1 MYALKLE
8 LKLNNSERTRMARH
22 AGYAR
27 FCYNLARTLYL
38 GVMDIKVSRTLKIAL
53 IKKTF
58 TNFIKKQPEYQWT
71 NTLSSRVYQNA
82 FIAFN
87 NALERFF
94 KGRGG
99 FPNFK
104 RKKSGD
110 SFTVDSSNGPV
121 FLRAGN
127 RIKIPTLGTFRLKEA
142 IRYNCCSQ
150 TFTIS
155 RTADKW
161 YVSFTIKADKIPPL
175 YHEVSETTGI
185 DLGVSTFATLS
196 DGTVYQLPD
205 SLKTAKIKL
214 GKLQYRNRHQQLG
227 NRKFGIKTSKNARKF
242 YRKLAKKHADIAN
255 RRRDFLQKTTTEIS
269 QKYAHIRIEDLNICG
284 MVANHKLASSVV
296 DSGFYEF
303 RREITYKSPIYG
315 TVVELVDRWYPSS
328 KTCSRCGHVQPM
340 PLQARVFVCEACG
353 NNCNRDLNAAIN
365 LASVSKNRVRMAS
378 PELTPDQEKEPTP
391 YADTG
396 SKF

>member
-38 GVMDIKVSRTLKIAL
+38 GVMDIKVSRTRKIAL

-82 FIAFN
+82 FRAFN
-87 NALERFF
+87 SALERFF
-94 KGRGG
+94 NGVSG

-104 RKKSGD
+104 RKKCGD
-110 SFTVDSSNGPV
+110 SFTVDSSNGPI
-121 FLRAGN
+121 FLKAGN

-155 RTADKW
+155 RRADKW
-161 YVSFTIKADKIPPL
+161 YVSFTIKADRIPPL
-175 YHEVSETTGI
+175 YHEVSEPTGI

-214 GKLQYRNRHQQLG
+214 GKLQYRNRNKQLG
-227 NRKFGIKTSKNARKF
+227 KRKLGIKASKNAQKF
-242 YRKLAKKHADIAN
+242 YRKQAKKHAALAN

-269 QKYAHIRIEDLNICG
+269 KKYAHIRIEDLNISG
-284 MVANHKLASSVV
+284 LAANHKLAAAIL
-296 DSGFYEF
+296 DSGFYEW
-303 RREITYKSPIYG
+303 RRELTYKSPLYG
-315 TVVELVDRWYPSS
+315 TVVEVVDRWYPSS
-328 KTCSRCGHVQPM
+328 KTCSSCGHIQPM
-340 PLQARVFVCEACG
+340 PLKERVFVCEACG
-353 NNCNRDLNAAIN
+353 NSCLRDLNAAIN
-365 LASVSKNRVRMAS
+365 LASVSRDRVRMRR
-378 PELTPDQEKEPTP
+378 PEFTPVE
-391 YADTG
+391 
-396 SKF
+396 

>member
-8 LKLNNSERTRMARH
+8 LKLNNCERTRMARH

-38 GVMDIKVSRTLKIAL
+38 GVMDIKVSRTRKIAL

-87 NALERFF
+87 SALERFF
-94 KGRGG
+94 NGVSG

-104 RKKSGD
+104 RKKCGD
-110 SFTVDSSNGPV
+110 SFTVDSSNGPI

-155 RTADKW
+155 RRADKW

-175 YHEVSETTGI
+175 YHEVSEPTGI

-227 NRKFGIKTSKNARKF
+227 NRKIGIKTSKNARKF
-242 YRKLAKKHADIAN
+242 YRKLAKQHANIAN

-269 QKYAHIRIEDLNICG
+269 KKYAHIFIEDLNISG
-284 MVANHKLASSVV
+284 MAANHKLAASIL

-303 RREITYKSPIYG
+303 RRELIYKSPIYG
-315 TVVELVDRWYPSS
+315 TVVEVVDRWYPSS
-328 KTCSRCGHVQPM
+328 KTCSKCGNIQPM
-340 PLQARVFVCEACG
+340 PLSERVFVCEACG
-353 NNCNRDLNAAIN
+353 NSCHRDLNAAIN
-365 LASVSKNRVRMAS
+365 LASVSRDRVRMAS
-378 PELTPDQEKEPTP
+378 PELTPVE
-391 YADTG
+391 
-396 SKF
+396 

>member
-27 FCYNLARTLYL
+27 FCYNLALTLYL
-38 GVMDIKVSRTLKIAL
+38 GVMDIKVSRTRKIAL

-58 TNFIKKQPEYQWT
+58 TNFIKKKPEYQWT

-94 KGRGG
+94 KGLSG

-127 RIKIPTLGTFRLKEA
+127 RIKIPTMGTFRLKED

-175 YHEVSETTGI
+175 YHSVSETIGI

-205 SLKTAKIKL
+205 SLKKAKIKL
-214 GKLQYRNRHQQLG
+214 GKLQYRNRNKQLG
-227 NRKFGIKTSKNARKF
+227 NRKLGIKASTNAQKF
-242 YRKLAKKHADIAN
+242 ARNQAKQHADIAQG
-255 RRRDFLQKTTTEIS
+255 RRDFLQKTTTEIS
-269 QKYAHIRIEDLNICG
+269 QKYAHIRIEDLNISG
-284 MVANHKLASSVV
+284 MLANQKLASSVV
-296 DSGFYEF
+296 DSGFYKF
-303 RREITYKSPIYG
+303 RRFLTYKYPIYG

-328 KTCSRCGHVQPM
+328 KTCSSCRHIQPM

-365 LASVSKNRVRMAS
+365 LASVPKDRVRMAS
-378 PELTPDQEKEPTP
+378 PELTPDQEKEPAP

-396 SKF
+396 NKF

>member
-27 FCYNLARTLYL
+27 FCYNLACTLYL
-38 GVMDIKVSRTLKIAL
+38 GVMDIKVSRTRKIAL

-94 KGRGG
+94 NGVSG

-121 FLRAGN
+121 FLRTGN

-161 YVSFTIKADKIPPL
+161 YVSFTIKADRIPPL
-175 YHEVSETTGI
+175 YHEVSEPTGI

-196 DGTVYQLPD
+196 DGTVYQLPY
-205 SLKTAKIKL
+205 SLKKAKIKL
-214 GKLQYRNRHQQLG
+214 GKLQYRNRNKQLG
-227 NRKFGIKTSKNARKF
+227 NRKLGIKASTNAQKF
-242 YRKLAKKHADIAN
+242 YWNQAKQHADIAQ

-269 QKYAHIRIEDLNICG
+269 QKYAHIRIEDLNISG

-303 RREITYKSPIYG
+303 RRFLIYKSPIYG
-315 TVVELVDRWYPSS
+315 TIVELVDRWYPSS
-328 KTCSRCGHVQPM
+328 KTCSSCGYVQPM

-365 LASVSKNRVRMAS
+365 LASVPKDRVRMAS
-378 PELTPDQEKEPTP
+378 PELTPVK
-391 YADTG
+391 
-396 SKF
+396 

>member
-8 LKLNNSERTRMARH
+8 LKLNNSERTIMARH

-38 GVMDIKVSRTLKIAL
+38 GVMDIKVSRTRKIAL

-87 NALERFF
+87 SALERFF
-94 KGRGG
+94 NGVSG

-104 RKKSGD
+104 RKKCGD
-110 SFTVDSSNGPV
+110 SFTVDSSNGPI
-121 FLRAGN
+121 FLRTGN

-175 YHEVSETTGI
+175 YHSVSETTGI

-196 DGTVYQLPD
+196 DGTVYQLPY
-205 SLKTAKIKL
+205 SLKKAKIKL
-214 GKLQYRNRHQQLG
+214 GKVQYRNRNKQLG
-227 NRKFGIKTSKNARKF
+227 NRKLGIKASKNAQKF
-242 YRKLAKKHADIAN
+242 YRKLAKKHAAIAQG
-255 RRRDFLQKTTTEIS
+255 RRDFLQKTTTEIS
-269 QKYAHIRIEDLNICG
+269 QKYAHIRIEDLNVSG

-303 RREITYKSPIYG
+303 RRFLTYKSPIYG

-328 KTCSRCGHVQPM
+328 KTCSSCGHVQPM

-365 LASVSKNRVRMAS
+365 LALVSKDRVRMAS
-378 PELTPDQEKEPTP
+378 PELTPVE
-391 YADTG
+391 
-396 SKF
+396 

>member
-1 MYALKLE
+1 M
-8 LKLNNSERTRMARH
+8 
-22 AGYAR
+22 
-27 FCYNLARTLYL
+27 
-38 GVMDIKVSRTLKIAL
+38 GVMDIKVSRTKKIAL

-71 NTLSSRVYQNA
+71 NALSSRVYQNA
-82 FIAFN
+82 FIGFN
-87 NALERFF
+87 NSLERFF
-94 KGRGG
+94 KGLSG

-110 SFTVDSSNGPV
+110 SFTVDSSNGRV

-142 IRYNCCSQ
+142 IGYNCCSQ

-175 YHEVSETTGI
+175 YHEVSEPTGI

-214 GKLQYRNRHQQLG
+214 GKLQYRHRHQQLG
-227 NRKFGIKTSKNARKF
+227 NKKLGIKASNNARKF
-242 YRKLAKKHADIAN
+242 ERKLAKKHADIAN
-255 RRRDFLQKTTTEIS
+255 RRRDFLQKTTTKIS
-269 QKYAHIRIEDLNICG
+269 KKYAHIRIEDLNI
-284 MVANHKLASSVV
+284 
-296 DSGFYEF
+296 SG
-303 RREITYKSPIYG
+303 
-315 TVVELVDRWYPSS
+315 
-328 KTCSRCGHVQPM
+328 H
-340 PLQARVFVCEACG
+340 
-353 NNCNRDLNAAIN
+353 
-365 LASVSKNRVRMAS
+365 
-378 PELTPDQEKEPTP
+378 
-391 YADTG
+391 G
-396 SKF
+396 SKSQTGCCNFRLRVL

>member
-1 MYALKLE
+1 
-8 LKLNNSERTRMARH
+8 
-22 AGYAR
+22 
-27 FCYNLARTLYL
+27 
-38 GVMDIKVSRTLKIAL
+38 MDIKVSRTRKISL

-71 NTLSSRVYQNA
+71 KTLSSRVYQNA

-87 NALERFF
+87 SALERFF
-94 KGRGG
+94 KGLSG

-127 RIKIPTLGTFRLKEA
+127 RIKIPTMGTFRLKEA

-161 YVSFTIKADKIPPL
+161 YVSFKIKAEKIPPL
-175 YHEVSETTGI
+175 YHSVSETIGR
-185 DLGVSTFATLS
+185 DLGVSTFAALS

-205 SLKTAKIKL
+205 SLKQAKIKL
-214 GKLQYRNRHQQLG
+214 GKLLYRNRNKQLG
-227 NRKFGIKTSKNARKF
+227 NRKLGIKASKNAQKF
-242 YRKLAKKHADIAN
+242 YRNQAKKHADIAQ

-269 QKYAHIRIEDLNICG
+269 QKYAHIRIEDLNVSG

-328 KTCSRCGHVQPM
+328 KTCSSCGHVQPM
-340 PLQARVFVCEACG
+340 PLQARVFVYEACC

-378 PELTPDQEKEPTP
+378 HE
-391 YADTG
+391 
-396 SKF
+396 

>member
-8 LKLNNSERTRMARH
+8 LKLNNCERTRMARH

-27 FCYNLARTLYL
+27 FCYNKARSLYL
-38 GVMDIKVSRTLKIAL
+38 GVMDIKVSRTRKIAL

-87 NALERFF
+87 SALERFF
-94 KGRGG
+94 NGVSG

-104 RKKSGD
+104 RKKCGD
-110 SFTVDSSNGPV
+110 SFTVDSSNGPI
-121 FLRAGN
+121 FLRTGN

-175 YHEVSETTGI
+175 YHSVSETTGI

-196 DGTVYQLPD
+196 DGTVYQLPN

-214 GKLQYRNRHQQLG
+214 GKLQYRNRNKQLG
-227 NRKFGIKTSKNARKF
+227 KRKLGMKASKNAQKF
-242 YRKLAKKHADIAN
+242 YRNQAKQHADIAN

-269 QKYAHIRIEDLNICG
+269 QKYSRIRIEDLNVSG
-284 MVANHKLASSVV
+284 MVANHKLAASVV

-303 RREITYKSPIYG
+303 RRFLTYKSPIYG

-328 KTCSRCGHVQPM
+328 KTCSSCGHVQPM
-340 PLQARVFVCEACG
+340 PLQTRVFVCEACG

-365 LASVSKNRVRMAS
+365 LASVPKDRVRMAS
-378 PELTPDQEKEPTP
+378 PELTPVE
-391 YADTG
+391 
-396 SKF
+396 

>member
-1 MYALKLE
+1 MYAIKLE
-8 LKLNNSERTRMARH
+8 LKLNNSERTLMAKH

-38 GVMDIKVSRTLKIAL
+38 GVMDIKVSRSRKLAE

-71 NTLSSRVYQNA
+71 NKLSSRVYQNA

-94 KGRGG
+94 KGVSD

-110 SFTVDSSNGPV
+110 SFTVDSSNGAV
-121 FLRAGN
+121 FLPAQR

-142 IRYNCCSQ
+142 IPYNCCSQ

-161 YVSFTIKADKIPPL
+161 YVSFTVKAEKVPPL
-175 YHEVSETTGI
+175 YHEVAQQTGI

-196 DGTVYQLPD
+196 DGTVYKLPT

-214 GKLQYRNRHQQLG
+214 GKLQYRNRKKQLG
-227 NRKFGIKTSKNARKF
+227 NRKLRIKASKKAKAF
-242 YRKLAKKHADIAN
+242 YLKLAHRSAQIAN

-269 QKYAHIRIEDLNICG
+269 QKYAHIRIEDLNISG
-284 MVANHKLASSVV
+284 MVANHKLAQAVL

-303 RREITYKSPIYG
+303 RRELTYKSAIYG
-315 TVVELVDRWYPSS
+315 TVVEVVDRWYPSS
-328 KTCSRCGHVQPM
+328 KTCSNCGHVQPM
-340 PLQARVFVCEACG
+340 PLKERVFVCEQCCYS
-353 NNCNRDLNAAIN
+353 CNRDLNAAIN
-365 LASVSKNRVRMAS
+365 LAYVSKEKVRMAS
-378 PELTPDQEKEPTP
+378 PELTPVE
-391 YADTG
+391 
-396 SKF
+396 

>member
-1 MYALKLE
+1 MLALLTRSLAMYALKLE
-8 LKLNNSERTRMARH
+8 LKLNNAERTLMARH

-27 FCYNLARTLYL
+27 FCYNLACTLYM
-38 GVMDIKVSRTLKIAL
+38 GVMDIKVSRTRKIAE

-87 NALERFF
+87 NGLERFF
-94 KGRGG
+94 KGGSG

-110 SFTVDSSNGPV
+110 SFTVDSSNGPI
-121 FLRAGN
+121 FQMAGN

-142 IRYNCCSQ
+142 IGYNCCSQ

-175 YHEVSETTGI
+175 YHSVSEPIGI

-214 GKLQYRNRHQQLG
+214 GKLQYRHRHQQLG
-227 NRKFGIKTSKNARKF
+227 NRKVGIKTSKNARKF

-269 QKYAHIRIEDLNICG
+269 QKYAHICIEDLNISG
-284 MVANHKLASSVV
+284 LAANHKLAAAILH
-296 DSGFYEF
+296 SGFYEF
-303 RREITYKSPIYG
+303 RRELTYKSPIYG
-315 TVVELVDRWYPSS
+315 TVVEVVDRWYPSS
-328 KTCSRCGHVQPM
+328 KTCSKCGNIQPM
-340 PLQARVFVCEACG
+340 PLSERVFVCEACG
-353 NNCNRDLNAAIN
+353 NSCHRDLNAAIN
-365 LASVSKNRVRMAS
+365 LASVSRDRVRMAS
-378 PELTPDQEKEPTP
+378 PEFTPVE
-391 YADTG
+391 
-396 SKF
+396 

>member
-8 LKLNNSERTRMARH
+8 LKLNNSERTKMARH

-38 GVMDIKVSRTLKIAL
+38 GVMDIKVSRTRKIAL

-87 NALERFF
+87 SALERFF
-94 KGRGG
+94 NGVSG

-104 RKKSGD
+104 RKKCGD
-110 SFTVDSSNGPV
+110 SFTVDSSNGPI
-121 FLRAGN
+121 FLIAGN

-142 IRYNCCSQ
+142 MGYNCCSQ

-161 YVSFTIKADKIPPL
+161 YVSFTIKADRIPPL
-175 YHEVSETTGI
+175 YHEVSEPTGI

-205 SLKTAKIKL
+205 SLKKAKIKL
-214 GKLQYRNRHQQLG
+214 GKLQYRNRNKQLG
-227 NRKFGIKTSKNARKF
+227 NKKLGIKASKNAQKF
-242 YRKLAKKHADIAN
+242 YRNFAKQHATIAQG
-255 RRRDFLQKTTTEIS
+255 RRDFLQKTTTEIS
-269 QKYAHIRIEDLNICG
+269 QRYAHIRIEDLNVSG
-284 MVANHKLASSVV
+284 MLANHKLASSVV

-303 RREITYKSPIYG
+303 RRFLTYKSPIYG

-328 KTCSRCGHVQPM
+328 KTCSSCGHVQPM

-365 LASVSKNRVRMAS
+365 LASVPKDRVRMAS
-378 PELTPDQEKEPTP
+378 PELTPVE
-391 YADTG
+391 
-396 SKF
+396 

>member
-8 LKLNNSERTRMARH
+8 LKLNNSERTKMARH

-38 GVMDIKVSRTLKIAL
+38 GVMDIKVSRTRKIAL

-87 NALERFF
+87 SALERFF
-94 KGRGG
+94 NGVSG

-104 RKKSGD
+104 RKKCGD
-110 SFTVDSSNGPV
+110 SFTVDSSNGPI
-121 FLRAGN
+121 FLKAGN

-161 YVSFTIKADKIPPL
+161 YVSFTIKADRIPPL
-175 YHEVSETTGI
+175 YHEVSEPTGI

-205 SLKTAKIKL
+205 SLKKAKIKL
-214 GKLQYRNRHQQLG
+214 GKLQYRNRNKQLG
-227 NRKFGIKTSKNARKF
+227 NKKLGLKASKNAQKF
-242 YRKLAKKHADIAN
+242 YRNFAKQHAAIAQG
-255 RRRDFLQKTTTEIS
+255 RRDFLQKTTTEIS
-269 QKYAHIRIEDLNICG
+269 QRYAHIRIEDLNVSG
-284 MVANHKLASSVV
+284 MLANHKLASSVV

-303 RREITYKSPIYG
+303 RRFLTYKSPIYG
-315 TVVELVDRWYPSS
+315 SVVELVDRWYPSS
-328 KTCSRCGHVQPM
+328 KTCSSCGHVQPM

-365 LASVSKNRVRMAS
+365 LASVPKDRVRMAS
-378 PELTPDQEKEPTP
+378 PELTPVE
-391 YADTG
+391 
-396 SKF
+396 

>member
-8 LKLNNSERTRMARH
+8 LKLNNCERTIMARH

-38 GVMDIKVSRTLKIAL
+38 GVMDIKVSRTRKIAL

-82 FIAFN
+82 FRAFN
-87 NALERFF
+87 SALERFF
-94 KGRGG
+94 NGVSG

-104 RKKSGD
+104 RKKCGD
-110 SFTVDSSNGPV
+110 SFTVDSSNGPI
-121 FLRAGN
+121 FLIAGN

-161 YVSFTIKADKIPPL
+161 YVSFTIKADRIPPL
-175 YHEVSETTGI
+175 YHEVSEPTGI

-196 DGTVYQLPD
+196 DGTVYQLPN
-205 SLKTAKIKL
+205 SLKKAKIKL
-214 GKLQYRNRHQQLG
+214 GKLQYRNRNKQLG
-227 NRKFGIKTSKNARKF
+227 NRKLGIKASTHAQKF
-242 YRKLAKKHADIAN
+242 YRNQAKQHADIAQG
-255 RRRDFLQKTTTEIS
+255 RRDFLQKTTTEIS
-269 QKYAHIRIEDLNICG
+269 QKYAHIRIEDLNVSG
-284 MVANHKLASSVV
+284 MMANHKLACSVV

-328 KTCSRCGHVQPM
+328 KTCSSCGHVQPM

-365 LASVSKNRVRMAS
+365 LASVPKDRVRMAS
-378 PELTPDQEKEPTP
+378 PELTPVE
-391 YADTG
+391 
-396 SKF
+396 

>member
-8 LKLNNSERTRMARH
+8 LKLNNSERTIMARH

-38 GVMDIKVSRTLKIAL
+38 GVMDIKVSRTRKFAL

-82 FIAFN
+82 FRAFN
-87 NALERFF
+87 SAIERFF
-94 KGRGG
+94 NGVSG

-104 RKKSGD
+104 RKKCGD
-110 SFTVDSSNGPV
+110 SFTVDSSNGPI

-161 YVSFTIKADKIPPL
+161 YVSFTIKADRIPPL
-175 YHEVSETTGI
+175 YHEVSEPTGI

-196 DGTVYQLPD
+196 DGTVYQLSS
-205 SLKTAKIKL
+205 SLKKAKIKL
-214 GKLQYRNRHQQLG
+214 GKLQYRNRNKQLG
-227 NRKFGIKTSKNARKF
+227 NRKLGIKASKNAHKF
-242 YRKLAKKHADIAN
+242 YRKLAKKHAAIAQG
-255 RRRDFLQKTTTEIS
+255 RRDFLQKTTTEIS
-269 QKYAHIRIEDLNICG
+269 QNYAHIRLEDLNVSG

-303 RREITYKSPIYG
+303 RRFLTYKSPFYG
-315 TVVELVDRWYPSS
+315 TIVELVDTWYPSS
-328 KTCSRCGHVQPM
+328 KTYSSCRHVQPM

-378 PELTPDQEKEPTP
+378 PELTLVE
-391 YADTG
+391 
-396 SKF
+396 

>member
-1 MYALKLE
+1 MYAIKLE
-8 LKLNNSERTRMARH
+8 LKLNNCERTLMKRH

-27 FCYNLARTLYL
+27 FCYNMVRTLYL
-38 GVMDIKVSRTLKIAL
+38 GVMDIKVSRTRKLGL

-87 NALERFF
+87 RGLERFV
-94 KGRGG
+94 KGGSG

-110 SFTVDSSNGPV
+110 SFTVDSSNGPI
-121 FLRAGN
+121 FLSAGN

-142 IRYNCCSQ
+142 IGYNCCSQ

-161 YVSFTIKADKIPPL
+161 YVSFTVKADKIPPL
-175 YHEVSETTGI
+175 YHFVCEPTGI

-196 DGTVYQLPD
+196 DGTVYQLPG
-205 SLKTAKIKL
+205 SLKKAKIKL
-214 GKLQYRNRHQQLG
+214 GKLQYRNRNKQLG
-227 NRKFGIKTSKNARKF
+227 NKKLGTKKSKNAQKF
-242 YRKLAKKHADIAN
+242 ERNFGKQHANIAS

-269 QKYAHIRIEDLNICG
+269 KKYAHIRIEDLNISG
-284 MVANHKLASSVV
+284 MAANHKLAEAVLG
-296 DSGFYEF
+296 SGFYEF
-303 RREITYKSPIYG
+303 RRELVYKSPIYG
-315 TVVELVDRWYPSS
+315 TVVEVVDRWYPSS
-328 KTCSRCGHVQPM
+328 KTCSNCDHVQPM
-340 PLQARVFVCEACG
+340 PLKERVFVCEACG
-353 NNCNRDLNAAIN
+353 NSCNRDLNAAIN
-365 LASVSKNRVRMAS
+365 LASVSRDRVRMAS
-378 PELTPDQEKEPTP
+378 PELTPVE
-391 YADTG
+391 
-396 SKF
+396 

>member
-38 GVMDIKVSRTLKIAL
+38 GVMDIKVSRTRKIAL

-82 FIAFN
+82 FRAFN
-87 NALERFF
+87 SALERFF
-94 KGRGG
+94 NWVSG

-104 RKKSGD
+104 RKKCGD
-110 SFTVDSSNGPV
+110 SFTVDSSNGPI
-121 FLRAGN
+121 FLIAGN

-161 YVSFTIKADKIPPL
+161 YVSFTIKADRIPPL
-175 YHEVSETTGI
+175 YHEVSEPTGI

-196 DGTVYQLPD
+196 DGTVYQLPN
-205 SLKTAKIKL
+205 SLKKAKIKL
-214 GKLQYRNRHQQLG
+214 GKLQYRNRNKQLG
-227 NRKFGIKTSKNARKF
+227 NKKLGIKASTNAQKF
-242 YRKLAKKHADIAN
+242 YRNQAKRHADIAQG
-255 RRRDFLQKTTTEIS
+255 RRDFLQKTTTEIS
-269 QKYAHIRIEDLNICG
+269 QKYAHIRIEDLNVSG
-284 MVANHKLASSVV
+284 MMANHKLASSVV

-328 KTCSRCGHVQPM
+328 KTCSSCGHVQPM

-365 LASVSKNRVRMAS
+365 LASVPKDRVRMAS
-378 PELTPDQEKEPTP
+378 PELTPVK
-391 YADTG
+391 
-396 SKF
+396 

>member
-1 MYALKLE
+1 
-8 LKLNNSERTRMARH
+8 
-22 AGYAR
+22 
-27 FCYNLARTLYL
+27 
-38 GVMDIKVSRTLKIAL
+38 MDIKVSRTRKIAL

-110 SFTVDSSNGPV
+110 SFTVDSSNGSV
-121 FLRAGN
+121 FLRTGN

-175 YHEVSETTGI
+175 YHSVSETIGI

-196 DGTVYQLPD
+196 DGTVYQLPN
-205 SLKTAKIKL
+205 SLKKAKIKL
-214 GKLQYRNRHQQLG
+214 GKLQYRNRNKQLG
-227 NRKFGIKTSKNARKF
+227 NRKLGIKASTNAQKF
-242 YRKLAKKHADIAN
+242 YRKLAKQHADIAQG
-255 RRRDFLQKTTTEIS
+255 RRDFLQKTTTEIS
-269 QKYAHIRIEDLNICG
+269 QKYAHIRIEDLNISG
-284 MVANHKLASSVV
+284 MLANHKLASSVV
-296 DSGFYEF
+296 NSGFYEF
-303 RREITYKSPIYG
+303 RRFLTYKSPIYG
-315 TVVELVDRWYPSS
+315 TVVEVVDRWYPSS
-328 KTCSRCGHVQPM
+328 KTCSSCHHVQPM

-365 LASVSKNRVRMAS
+365 LASVSKDRVRMAS

>member
-8 LKLNNSERTRMARH
+8 LKLNNSERTLMARH

-38 GVMDIKVSRTLKIAL
+38 GVMDIKVSRTRKIAL

-110 SFTVDSSNGPV
+110 SFTVDSSNGLV
-121 FLRAGN
+121 FLRTGN

-142 IRYNCCSQ
+142 IGYNCCSQ

-175 YHEVSETTGI
+175 YHSVSETTGI

-196 DGTVYQLPD
+196 DGTVYQLPN
-205 SLKTAKIKL
+205 SLKKAKIKL
-214 GKLQYRNRHQQLG
+214 GKLQYRNRNKQLG
-227 NRKFGIKTSKNARKF
+227 NRKLGIKASKNAQKF
-242 YRKLAKKHADIAN
+242 YRNQAKQHADIAQG
-255 RRRDFLQKTTTEIS
+255 RRDFLQKTTTEIS
-269 QKYAHIRIEDLNICG
+269 QKYAHIRIEDLNISG
-284 MVANHKLASSVV
+284 MLANHKLAASVV

-303 RREITYKSPIYG
+303 RRFLTYKSPIYG

-328 KTCSRCGHVQPM
+328 KTCSSCGHVQPM

-365 LASVSKNRVRMAS
+365 LASVPKARVRMAS
-378 PELTPDQEKEPTP
+378 PELTPVE
-391 YADTG
+391 
-396 SKF
+396 

>member
-8 LKLNNSERTRMARH
+8 LKLNNCERTRMARH

-27 FCYNLARTLYL
+27 FCYNLARSLYL
-38 GVMDIKVSRTLKIAL
+38 GVMDIKVSRTRKIAL

-87 NALERFF
+87 SALERFF
-94 KGRGG
+94 NGVSG

-104 RKKSGD
+104 RKKCGD
-110 SFTVDSSNGPV
+110 SFTVDSSNGPI
-121 FLRAGN
+121 FLRTGN

-175 YHEVSETTGI
+175 YHSVSETIGI

-205 SLKTAKIKL
+205 SLKKAKIKL
-214 GKLQYRNRHQQLG
+214 GKLQYRNRNKQLG
-227 NRKFGIKTSKNARKF
+227 NRKLGIKASTNAQKF
-242 YRKLAKKHADIAN
+242 YRNQAKQHADIAQ

-315 TVVELVDRWYPSS
+315 TVVEVVDRWYPSS
-328 KTCSRCGHVQPM
+328 KTCSRCGYVQPM

-365 LASVSKNRVRMAS
+365 LASVSKDREGWLVLN
-378 PELTPDQEKEPTP
+378 
-391 YADTG
+391 
-396 SKF
+396 

>member
-1 MYALKLE
+1 MYAIKLE
-8 LKLNNSERTRMARH
+8 LKLNNCERTLMAKH

-38 GVMDIKVSRTLKIAL
+38 GVMDVKVSRTRKIAE

-71 NTLSSRVYQNA
+71 NKLSSRVYQNA

-94 KGRGG
+94 KGLSG

-110 SFTVDSSNGPV
+110 SFTVDSSNGAV
-121 FLRAGN
+121 FLMAGN
-127 RIKIPTLGTFRLKEA
+127 LLKIPTLGTFRLKEA
-142 IRYNCCSQ
+142 IGYNCCSQ

-155 RTADKW
+155 KTADKW
-161 YVSFTIKADKIPPL
+161 YVSFTVKAEKIPPL
-175 YHEVSETTGI
+175 YHEVAEPTGI

-196 DGTVYQLPD
+196 DGTVYKLPV
-205 SLKTAKIKL
+205 SLKSAKIKL
-214 GKLQYRNRHQQLG
+214 GKLQYRHRKKQLG
-227 NRKFGIKTSKNARKF
+227 NRQLGIKASKNAQKF
-242 YRKLAKKHADIAN
+242 YRYQRRQHAKMAS

-269 QKYAHIRIEDLNICG
+269 KKYAHIRIEDFNISG
-284 MVANHKLASSVV
+284 MVANHKLAQAVS

-303 RREITYKSPIYG
+303 RRELTYKSPIYA
-315 TVVELVDRWYPSS
+315 TVVEVVDRWFPSS
-328 KTCSRCGHVQPM
+328 KTCSNCGNIQAM
-340 PLQARVFVCEACG
+340 PLKERVFVCEGCG
-353 NNCNRDLNAAIN
+353 NTCNRDLNAAIN
-365 LASVSKNRVRMAS
+365 LASVSIDFVRMAS
-378 PELTPDQEKEPTP
+378 PELTPVE
-391 YADTG
+391 
-396 SKF
+396 